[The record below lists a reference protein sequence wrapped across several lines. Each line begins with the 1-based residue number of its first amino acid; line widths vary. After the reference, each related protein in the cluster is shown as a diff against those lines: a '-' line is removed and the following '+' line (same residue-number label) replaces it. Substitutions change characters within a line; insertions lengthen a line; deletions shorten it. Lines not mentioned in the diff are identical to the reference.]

1 MTKEYVL
8 PQVNPPYNSFCSH
21 GLDSQ
26 TIAAAGGL
34 RLVQLLQLQEQPC
47 IFMVDRQ
54 EVQNMHQSEM
64 IGQRC
69 RVDNLGS

>member
-1 MTKEYVL
+1 MLLLKLTL
-8 PQVNPPYNSFCSH
+8 LTPFFSH

-34 RLVQLLQLQEQPC
+34 RFVQLLQLQKQPC
-47 IFMVDRQ
+47 IFLVDGQ

-69 RVDNLGS
+69 RVEDNRGS